1 LSPRRLTG
9 IDLTSDRNRAPKASE
24 HGRRILTW
32 APEPLED
39 LEPAVSPAESKPP
52 VEESH
57 EPHAQSSQAKAG
69 APAGTPTRR
78 VPKRIPARRLVLPG
92 SGQGAVAPRPPAAAP
107 APAPASKPAAPPAPA
122 PAPDHADA
130 AEPEGDAKRKRGR
143 PRGRSVRRQVH
154 FHVDPQEE
162 QLLMEAVQMF
172 GSQQKAL
179 IAALAALKETA
190 LLHDEIDRLRDECTR
205 QRRLLQEAQALFKH

>member
-1 LSPRRLTG
+1 LINRRPIG
-9 IDLTSDRNRAPKASE
+9 IDLTSDHRGPTKASD

-39 LEPAVSPAESKPP
+39 LEEDAAPPEPEAPVAEAVEPRPQPIAPQSEGSATAPP
-52 VEESH
+52 
-57 EPHAQSSQAKAG
+57 
-69 APAGTPTRR
+69 RR

-92 SGQGAVAPRPPAAAP
+92 SGQGTAPRPAGAPARPAAAP
-107 APAPASKPAAPPAPA
+107 GPAAQPRPAAPPAPA
-122 PAPDHADA
+122 G
-130 AEPEGDAKRKRGR
+130 AEASEGEAKRKRGR
-143 PRGRSVRRQVH
+143 PRGRAVRRQVH

-162 QLLMEAVQMF
+162 QLLMEAVEAY

-190 LLHDEIDRLRDECTR
+190 TLHDEIDRLRDECTR
-205 QRRLLQEAQALFKH
+205 QRRLLHEAQALFKR

>member
-1 LSPRRLTG
+1 MTNRR
-9 IDLTSDRNRAPKASE
+9 DLTSDRRAPKASE

-39 LEPAVSPAESKPP
+39 LEPEHAPAQPHVEKAAPHPAPP
-52 VEESH
+52 
-57 EPHAQSSQAKAG
+57 PKAG
-69 APAGTPTRR
+69 APAAAPTRR

-92 SGQGAVAPRPPAAAP
+92 SGQAAPAAPPPPAAAP
-107 APAPASKPAAPPAPA
+107 APAPKPAAQPAPA
-122 PAPDHADA
+122 PAPSPEPAD
-130 AEPEGDAKRKRGR
+130 AEPEGEGEAKRKRGR

-162 QLLMEAVQMF
+162 QLLMEAVETF

-179 IAALAALKETA
+179 IAALGALKETA

>member
-1 LSPRRLTG
+1 MTKRRLTG
-9 IDLTSDRNRAPKASE
+9 IDLTSDRHAPKASE

-39 LEPAVSPAESKPP
+39 LEPERSPAKPP
-52 VEESH
+52 VEEAV
-57 EPHAQSSQAKAG
+57 EPHPQAATPRAG
-69 APAGTPTRR
+69 APAAAPTRR

-92 SGQGAVAPRPPAAAP
+92 SGQGAAAPRPAAPPPPAQPPAPKPAAQP
-107 APAPASKPAAPPAPA
+107 APAPSPEEAEAEQPEAEAKP
-122 PAPDHADA
+122 
-130 AEPEGDAKRKRGR
+130 KRGR

-162 QLLMEAVQMF
+162 QLLMEAVEMF

-190 LLHDEIDRLRDECTR
+190 MLHDEIDRLRDECTR

>member
-1 LSPRRLTG
+1 LSNRRPTG
-9 IDLTSDRNRAPKASE
+9 IDLTSDRRAPKASE

-32 APEPLED
+32 APEPFED
-39 LEPAVSPAESKPP
+39 LEPEHTPAAAP
-52 VEESH
+52 VEKA
-57 EPHAQSSQAKAG
+57 EPHPQAPPANAG
-69 APAGTPTRR
+69 APATAPTRR

-92 SGQGAVAPRPPAAAP
+92 SGQSAPAAPRPPAAAP
-107 APAPASKPAAPPAPA
+107 APAPKPAAQPAPPPPTAA
-122 PAPDHADA
+122 PEAAD
-130 AEPEGDAKRKRGR
+130 AEPEEEAKRKRGR

-162 QLLMEAVQMF
+162 QLLMEAVETF

-179 IAALAALKETA
+179 IAALGALKETA